1 VKIKTASSRPA
12 WRLFIFGLMA
22 CFAPVFV
29 PLFVGLFMHG
39 IISELIRQLD
49 LHYNGPDPVPVR
61 LFWYGIILLSSPWL
75 ACIAWLYFSGA
86 L

>member
-1 VKIKTASSRPA
+1 
-12 WRLFIFGLMA
+12 
-22 CFAPVFV
+22 
-29 PLFVGLFMHG
+29 MHG